1 MVRRFR
7 PLVLIYET
15 VEHGLIDDTTKTS
28 YEPVMAHVT
37 EVNGAQRQNN
47 LFGKQ
52 YAMTWVARIRGNY
65 KPQYVAF
72 PRVGASNDQLTKY
85 QVIQVRKHATRTDVY
100 FANDREVTAD
110 ELEQ

>member
-7 PLVLIYET
+7 PIMVIYET
-15 VEHGLIDDTTKTS
+15 VEHGLIDDTTKISCET
-28 YEPVMAHVT
+28 VMAHVT
-37 EVNGAQRQNN
+37 EVNGAQRQND

-72 PRVGASNDQLTKY
+72 PKKNVPNDRLAKY

-100 FANDREVTAD
+100 FANDREVTAN

>member
-7 PLVLIYET
+7 PILLVSEV
-15 VEHGLIDDTTKTS
+15 VEHGLIDDTTQTS
-28 YEPVMAHVT
+28 YEAVMAHVT
-37 EVNGAQRQNN
+37 EVNGAQRQND

-72 PRVGASNDQLTKY
+72 PRAGVPNDQLTKY

>member
-1 MVRRFR
+1 MVRRLR
-7 PLVLIYET
+7 PLVLIYKT
-15 VEHGLIDDTTKTS
+15 VEHGLIDDTTKTN

-72 PRVGASNDQLTKY
+72 PMVGASNDQLTKY

-110 ELEQ
+110 GLEQ